1 MSERLNLIRSN
12 LEAKSKRYQFNG
24 IILLLYLL
32 FTILRIQIY
41 IFQFIFVSSMW
52 FSLKEN
58 MIRVTMVF
66 MNLVYR
72 KRSVLAY
79 DLKQVYKIFYLAMGI
94 ILDSESYLMD
104 PKVALW

>member
-1 MSERLNLIRSN
+1 M
-12 LEAKSKRYQFNG
+12 
-24 IILLLYLL
+24 
-32 FTILRIQIY
+32 ILRVQINITA
-41 IFQFIFVSSMW
+41 IFFFSMW
-52 FSLKEN
+52 FSLNEN
-58 MIRVTMVF
+58 MIHVTMVF
-66 MNLVYR
+66 MILLYR